1 MKVLIMKKLLILS
14 CILLFLP
21 AIVAVKAYPQRS
33 SNAESE
39 KTIVLTIG
47 TIHDQHATNPYY
59 SYADIFRI
67 LQTFHPD
74 AICVEIPLSHFRIRS
89 YLKEMT
95 LGSIYGIKRGLKVY
109 PIDWWTETNPRAEA
123 IKYMQTEEYKRK
135 EKTLYALFHADS
147 IMQKFETKYGSLEQ
161 IVKKNTMG
169 YEFFNG
175 AEYNEYVER
184 MYNGFITIFGDGCMN
199 MYSEQRNTKMMELIN
214 NAIAENQG
222 KRIIILTGA
231 EHKYYFDKVL
241 CSRKDI
247 DLLQL
252 KNILP
257 LVPPANMDK
266 ELVKYLQTGIS
277 KDYYLD
283 YNQMYWDILTPI
295 LHGPDMDDMPSIIK
309 KESLEKAHSIMTEWK
324 NETKES
330 PLLLF
335 NMAWLSFLEGKY
347 SDAIITVHKMTKLFD
362 EIPSDLQ
369 SFIIPFYWRNIG
381 FCYDLKGER
390 KKALHAYNKGI
401 EYCKKQGIPDNDIK
415 DIYKDYR
422 NVPYQQ

>member
-1 MKVLIMKKLLILS
+1 MKKVLILLCLLLTIPCIVSAKTHFPILS
-14 CILLFLP
+14 DFENKRTTVIT
-21 AIVAVKAYPQRS
+21 V
-33 SNAESE
+33 
-39 KTIVLTIG
+39 G
-47 TIHDQHATNPYY
+47 TIHDQHGTNPNY
-59 SYADIFRI
+59 SYSDIFRI

-74 AICVEIPLSHFRIRS
+74 AVCVEIPSSHFRIRS

-95 LGSIYGIKRGLKVY
+95 LGSIYGIKRGRKVY
-109 PIDWWTETNPRAEA
+109 PIDWWTETNPQAEA
-123 IKYMQTEEYKRK
+123 RKYMQTEEYKRK
-135 EKTLYALFHADS
+135 EKLLYDRFHADS
-147 IMQKFETKYGSLEQ
+147 IMQKFEKKYGSLEQ
-161 IVKKNTMG
+161 IARKNTMG

-175 AEYNEYVER
+175 AEYNKYVER

-214 NAIAENQG
+214 NALAENQG
-222 KRIIILTGA
+222 RRIIILAGA

-252 KNILP
+252 KDILP
-257 LVPPANMDK
+257 LVPQANMDK
-266 ELVKYLQTGIS
+266 ELEKYLQTGIS

-283 YNQMYWDILTPI
+283 YDQMYWDILTPI

-309 KESLEKAHSIMTEWK
+309 KASLEKAHSIMNEWK
-324 NETKES
+324 HETKES

-347 SDAIITVHKMTKLFD
+347 SDAIFSVHKMTKLFD

-369 SFIIPFYWRNIG
+369 PFIIPFYWRNIG

-390 KKALHAYNKGI
+390 KQALRAYNKGI
-401 EYCKKQGIPDNDIK
+401 EYCKKQGMTENDIK
-415 DIYKDYR
+415 DIYKNYQTIPYR
-422 NVPYQQ
+422 Q